1 MQCCSRLPVCTAP
14 LRIIARGGICSVWR
28 LLAKPHTHTY
38 APTRTFYS
46 PAFRSV
52 GSSFKLR
59 SPSLDRDPI
68 LELKTMMIAIV
79 AIYGVA
85 LTTRFAEGDDVDV
98 VADTRFFPP
107 AVAPF
112 LPYLALL
119 WGCSFKTRVPTS
131 FLLLHV
137 VSYQCIPTS
146 DRLSRVN
153 VILVCCSLQFPSS
166 SNRCPQRYVVGLFF
180 FLLS

>member
-1 MQCCSRLPVCTAP
+1 MLQPPAGLHCTAAHYRTRRN
-14 LRIIARGGICSVWR
+14 LFRVASTGQT
-28 LLAKPHTHTY
+28 THTY

-107 AVAPF
+107 RRGAFLAVSCPSAP
-112 LPYLALL
+112 P
-119 WGCSFKTRVPTS
+119 FKTRVPTS

-137 VSYQCIPTS
+137 VSYQSPT
-146 DRLSRVN
+146 
-153 VILVCCSLQFPSS
+153 VCRESM
-166 SNRCPQRYVVGLFF
+166 
-180 FLLS
+180 

>member
-52 GSSFKLR
+52 GSSFKRR

-119 WGCSFKTRVPTS
+119 LLLSRLVCQQVSSSCTS
-131 FLLLHV
+131 FPTNLRPSV
-137 VSYQCIPTS
+137 ASQC
-146 DRLSRVN
+146 DSRV
-153 VILVCCSLQFPSS
+153 LQLAVP
-166 SNRCPQRYVVGLFF
+166 FF
-180 FLLS
+180 V

>member
-1 MQCCSRLPVCTAP
+1 MLQPPAGLHCTAAHYRTRRN
-14 LRIIARGGICSVWR
+14 LFRVASTGQTT
-28 LLAKPHTHTY
+28 HTHIRSHAHVLFSRFPFRWFLLQT
-38 APTRTFYS
+38 PVTLS
-46 PAFRSV
+46 P
-52 GSSFKLR
+52 
-59 SPSLDRDPI
+59 DRDPI

-119 WGCSFKTRVPTS
+119 LLLSRLVCQQVSSSCTS
-131 FLLLHV
+131 FPTNLRPSV
-137 VSYQCIPTS
+137 ASQC
-146 DRLSRVN
+146 DSRV
-153 VILVCCSLQFPSS
+153 LQLAVP
-166 SNRCPQRYVVGLFF
+166 FF
-180 FLLS
+180 V

>member
-1 MQCCSRLPVCTAP
+1 MRRPSVVSFLSDAMLQPPAGLHCTAAHYRTRRN
-14 LRIIARGGICSVWR
+14 LFRVASTGQT
-28 LLAKPHTHTY
+28 THTY

-59 SPSLDRDPI
+59 SPSLDRDPV

-85 LTTRFAEGDDVDV
+85 LTTRFAEGDDIDV

-107 AVAPF
+107 PWRPPVGVLFQDSCANKFPPPARRF
-112 LPYLALL
+112 LPMHSNLRPSVA
-119 WGCSFKTRVPTS
+119 S
-131 FLLLHV
+131 
-137 VSYQCIPTS
+137 QC
-146 DRLSRVN
+146 DSRVLQ
-153 VILVCCSLQFPSS
+153 LVA
-166 SNRCPQRYVVGLFF
+166 VLF
-180 FLLS
+180 LV

>member
-1 MQCCSRLPVCTAP
+1 MRRPSVVSFLSDAMLQPPAGLHCTAAHYRTRRN
-14 LRIIARGGICSVWR
+14 LFRVASTVQTT
-28 LLAKPHTHTY
+28 HTHTLPR
-38 APTRTFYS
+38 ARSILP
-46 PAFRSV
+46 RSV

-85 LTTRFAEGDDVDV
+85 LTTRFAEGDVDVDV

-107 AVAPF
+107 RRGAFLAVSCPPVGVLFQDSCANKFPPPARRF
-112 LPYLALL
+112 LPI
-119 WGCSFKTRVPTS
+119 F
-131 FLLLHV
+131 
-137 VSYQCIPTS
+137 

-153 VILVCCSLQFPSS
+153 VILVCCSLLQFPSS
-166 SNRCPQRYVVGLFF
+166 SKRCPQR
-180 FLLS
+180 

>member
-14 LRIIARGGICSVWR
+14 LRIIARGGMCSVWR

-107 AVAPF
+107 RRGAFLAVSCPPVGVLFQDSCANKFPPPARRF
-112 LPYLALL
+112 LP
-119 WGCSFKTRVPTS
+119 
-131 FLLLHV
+131 
-137 VSYQCIPTS
+137 IS

-153 VILVCCSLQFPSS
+153 VILVCCSLLQFPSS
-166 SNRCPQRYVVGLFF
+166 SKRCPQRYVVGLFF